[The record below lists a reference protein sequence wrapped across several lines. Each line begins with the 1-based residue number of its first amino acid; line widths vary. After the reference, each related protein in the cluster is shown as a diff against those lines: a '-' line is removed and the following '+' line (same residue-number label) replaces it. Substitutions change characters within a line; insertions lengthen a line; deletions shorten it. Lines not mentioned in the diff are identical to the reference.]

1 MRLLPCG
8 DAALLVELDGLEPVL
23 AMYAAL
29 RDAPPAGVTDLVP
42 AARTLLVRIDR
53 SITDLTSVGD
63 VLRDAP
69 VTGGERRPGD
79 LIEIAVVYD
88 GEDLD
93 EVARL
98 TGRTPEDVIAQHT
111 GQEWTVAFAGF
122 SPGFGYLVASETWP
136 DVPRRENPRT
146 KVPAGSVGLAGP
158 YSGIYPQESP
168 GGWQLIGRTD
178 AQLWDVAADEPAL
191 LRPGWRVRFVAAP

>member
-1 MRLLPCG
+1 MRVLPCG
-8 DAALLVELDGLEPVL
+8 DAALLVEFDGLEPVL

-29 RDAPPAGVTDLVP
+29 RDTPVAGVIDLVP

-53 SITDLTSVGD
+53 SVTDLTAVGRALPD
-63 VLRDAP
+63 TP
-69 VTGGERRPGD
+69 VTGGQRDRGD
-79 LIEIAVVYD
+79 LVEIEVVYD
-88 GEDLD
+88 GEDLG

-98 TGRTPEDVIAQHT
+98 TGRTPEDVVAQHS

-122 SPGFGYLVASETWP
+122 SPGFGYLIASEQWP
-136 DVPRRENPRT
+136 EVPRRTDPRT

-168 GGWQLIGRTD
+168 GGWQLIGHTD
-178 AQLWDVAADEPAL
+178 ARLWDVAADPPAL
-191 LRPGWRVRFVAAP
+191 LRPGSQVRFVATS

>member
-23 AMYAAL
+23 AVYAAL
-29 RDAPPAGVTDLVP
+29 RDTPPAGVTDLVP

-53 SITDLTSVGD
+53 TVTDLEAVERA
-63 VLRDAP
+63 LRDTP
-69 VTGGERRPGD
+69 ISGGKRGAGD
-79 LIEIAVVYD
+79 LVEVDVVYD
-88 GEDLD
+88 GEDLG
-93 EVARL
+93 EVADL
-98 TGRTPEDVIAQHT
+98 TGRTPGELIAEHT
-111 GQEWTVAFAGF
+111 RQEWTVAFAGF
-122 SPGFGYLVASETWP
+122 SPGFGDLVASEPWP

-178 AQLWDVAADEPAL
+178 ARLWDVATDPPAL
-191 LRPGWRVRFVAAP
+191 LRPGGRVRFVAAP

>member
-29 RDAPPAGVTDLVP
+29 RDTPLAGVTDLVP

-53 SITDLTSVGD
+53 ATTDLTAVGLA
-63 VLRDAP
+63 LRDMP
-69 VTGGERRPGD
+69 VSGAERDAGD
-79 LIEIAVVYD
+79 LVEVDVVYD

-93 EVARL
+93 EVASL

-122 SPGFGYLVASETWP
+122 SPGFGYLVAGGTWP

-146 KVPAGSVGLAGP
+146 KVAAGSVGLAGP

-178 AQLWDVAADEPAL
+178 AQLWDVAAEPPAV
-191 LRPGWRVRFVAAP
+191 LRPGVRVRFVAAP

>member
-29 RDAPPAGVTDLVP
+29 RDTPLDGVTDLVP

-53 SITDLTSVGD
+53 SVTDLTALGRA
-63 VLRDAP
+63 LRDTP
-69 VTGGERRPGD
+69 VTGGERGRGD
-79 LIEIAVVYD
+79 LVEVEVVYD

-98 TGRTPEDVIAQHT
+98 IGRSPEELIAQHT

-122 SPGFGYLVASETWP
+122 SPGFGYLVASEPWP
-136 DVPRRENPRT
+136 DVPRREDPRT
-146 KVPAGSVGLAGP
+146 KVAAGSVGLAGP

-178 AQLWDVAADEPAL
+178 ARLWDVAADPPAL
-191 LRPGWRVRFVAAP
+191 LRPGRRVRFVAAR

>member
-23 AMYAAL
+23 ALYATL
-29 RDAPPAGVTDLVP
+29 RDTPVAGLVDLVP

-53 SITDLTSVGD
+53 SVTDLTAVERA
-63 VLRDAP
+63 LRDTP
-69 VTGGERRPGD
+69 VGVGKRGLGD
-79 LIEIAVVYD
+79 LVEVEVVYD

-98 TGRTPEDVIAQHT
+98 TRRTPEQVVADHT

-122 SPGFGYLVASETWP
+122 SPGFGYLVASEPWP

-146 KVPAGSVGLAGP
+146 KVAAGSVGLAGP

-168 GGWQLIGRTD
+168 GGWQLIGRTE
-178 AQLWDVAADEPAL
+178 ARLWDAAADPPAL
-191 LRPGWRVRFVAAP
+191 LRPGRRVQFVVAR

>member
-8 DAALLVELDGLEPVL
+8 DAALLVEFDGLEPVL

-29 RDAPPAGVTDLVP
+29 RDAPLTGVTDLVP
-42 AARTLLVRIDR
+42 AARTLLVRVDR
-53 SITDLTSVGD
+53 SVTDLASVGRA
-63 VLRDAP
+63 LRDTP
-69 VTGGERRPGD
+69 VEGGGHGPGS
-79 LIEIAVVYD
+79 LVEIEVIYD

-93 EVARL
+93 DVARL
-98 TGRTPEDVIAQHT
+98 TGRRTQDVIAQHA

-122 SPGFGYLVASETWP
+122 SPGFGYLVPSETWP

-146 KVPAGSVGLAGP
+146 KVAAGSVGLAGP

-178 AQLWDVAADEPAL
+178 ARLWDVAADPPAL
-191 LRPGWRVRFVAAP
+191 LRPGGLVRFVAAP

>member
-23 AMYAAL
+23 ALYATL
-29 RDAPPAGVTDLVP
+29 RDTPVAGLVDLVP

-53 SITDLTSVGD
+53 SVTDLTAVERA
-63 VLRDAP
+63 LRDTP
-69 VTGGERRPGD
+69 VGVGKRGLGD
-79 LIEIAVVYD
+79 LVEVEVVYD

-98 TGRTPEDVIAQHT
+98 TRRTPEQVVADHT

-122 SPGFGYLVASETWP
+122 SPGFGYLVASTPWP

-146 KVPAGSVGLAGP
+146 KVAAGSVGLAGP

-178 AQLWDVAADEPAL
+178 ARLWDVSADPPAL
-191 LRPGWRVRFVAAP
+191 LRPGGRVRFVAAP

>member
-1 MRLLPCG
+1 MRLLACG